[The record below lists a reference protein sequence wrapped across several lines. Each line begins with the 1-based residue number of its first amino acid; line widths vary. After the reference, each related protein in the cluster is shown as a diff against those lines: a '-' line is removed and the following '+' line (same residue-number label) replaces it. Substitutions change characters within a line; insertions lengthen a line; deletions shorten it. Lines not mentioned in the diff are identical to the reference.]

1 MATELDTDK
10 YEIIN
15 NEFRFTSEGRTL
27 VVSQNGGLK
36 FAILGYVLV
45 QGIPADEDLKT
56 TIERVEDYA
65 ETYDIS
71 FIEALE
77 EVGGAGTT
85 TDGKCQ
91 FIMKGVGYSIVGT
104 NKLRAN
110 SQTVYDNAVENITDH
125 LFGTFY
131 VPTNEFMTKDGAHYG
146 TYAFNFDR
154 TYLSCKITEDVC
166 FSHIILIG
174 KQYAETDDATFV
186 VDPRQDISVVAMA
199 RFSGGVNKETEAY
212 EGGVQILADQNQYVT
227 FQCQLRFTITDQFD
241 EITEIAIE
249 DDEVLDIA
257 KKLALVNN
265 GVKTLSGGI
274 TIARDQEILDELEL
288 GPDGAIT
295 TTKTLTVADCIEADD
310 AENQFN
316 AAALIHSINKYPE
329 DGGEYVPQILLT
341 TVHVTSALK
350 EDITAYSVGM
360 NLKAEGR
367 EPFYVNQWEASG
379 YSAPQFKFGHVPEN
393 DYVAVDIFGIDN
405 VNNMYVKDR
414 FLFSNAN
421 SATMEGNGD
430 PNVIINSDRN
440 SFIRGTSTNTN
451 SLINSDNNKFTD
463 GTTATQL
470 ICSDMN
476 QFSGGSSNILFDS
489 NSNKIYSQSNNNTLY
504 NSDNN
509 RIEGR
514 NSLYLYASQTSAGQA
529 TTDYFMIDS
538 IGTSALGNSYDNTVF
553 ASDWNIFSGTS
564 TQSLLIFSDRNNLQ
578 EDTKNLL
585 LINSN
590 DLSAT
595 GSYDDVVETNTNG
608 KLLKTSNNSLDC
620 NIYCSAVSANQNK
633 IVRSRYMGVK
643 GLELGSINSSER
655 PIASDVQSNNNIVIR
670 GEYFDLYGSSDNII
684 IDSYFLQSSDDSF
697 SPGPVR
703 IKGTTVVNSTKS
715 KLYNARE
722 MYLFNSEYSRIN
734 GTNNNGG
741 LGLAGT
747 STEMTS
753 TEEIDSI
760 YYGEFYNTENV
771 YAYYGLK
778 GASYKAGAETLKDNI
793 RPADMLRLK
802 TQFTNT
808 FGSELNLACFD
819 PDAKVKYTTP
829 YNSYLT
835 FTASNRTLMNPSIR
849 PTNSNIVGGHHNK
862 IVGGQNVT
870 ILGAEYCKAST
881 YEHQVLMGKFNKD
894 VPADI
899 IYGCGHFNGD
909 TYVQGNKEYTEDEL
923 KTIETMSGTIDG
935 VRGDGVNGNGET
947 CFNALEFYAHQGKLV
962 LRNCDDGHD
971 RGNNVVSDNFGKSIT
986 LDPTGIV
993 WRDSAGDITSELDI
1007 SALKGTSEWTFI
1019 CDIENSNT
1027 GTNTPEYK
1035 VKAAIGVPGVVAN
1048 LASGDPA
1055 KLASYLFKVAEPSTT
1070 TTTSVFAEGELTLSN
1085 SVLFSQGIPTKI
1097 NVVIMNLPVKSNGT
1111 TTKNWQFYNKIYPWY
1126 TSKSIAPRYNKAQRT
1141 SVEYYS
1147 KGNLTVT
1154 DTTTT
1159 TYTTQFMLNM
1169 AKSVLNSNLTCVTE
1183 TSLTYDT
1190 KNWNNYGVEGKYQ
1203 FAQKFDAYNTNMIYT
1218 EWLAEGNTVAGQIN
1232 MSNYYIKSEV
1242 DYKIA
1247 EAKTTTDLKPYVKW
1261 DDLTGSNATAVTASK
1276 FTAGYAL
1283 DADKVDGYHIDPK
1296 NTSTAGGTIAINT
1309 LA

>member
-1 MATELDTDK
+1 MATELDTDI

-27 VVSQNGGLK
+27 VVSQNGGIK

-45 QGIPADEDLKT
+45 QGIDPGESLED
-56 TIERVEDYA
+56 TIAFFEDYA
-65 ETYDIS
+65 KTYNIS
-71 FIEALE
+71 LIDAMK
-77 EVGGAGTT
+77 AT
-85 TDGKCQ
+85 GKQ
-91 FIMKGVGYSIVGT
+91 FIMKRVGYSIVGT
-104 NKLRAN
+104 NKLRPN
-110 SQTVYDNAVENITDH
+110 SQAAYDDAVENITDH

-154 TYLSCKITEDVC
+154 TYLSCKITQDVS
-166 FSHIILIG
+166 FSHIMLIG
-174 KQYAETDDATFV
+174 KQYAETDDATFI

-199 RFSGGVNKETEAY
+199 KFSGGINKETNAY
-212 EGGVQILADQNQYVT
+212 EGGVQILTDQNQYVT

-241 EITEIAIE
+241 EITEIAVT

-257 KKLALVNN
+257 QKLALVNN

-274 TIARDQEILDELEL
+274 TIARDKEILDELEL

-295 TTKTLTVADCIEADD
+295 TTKTLTVADCIDADD

-329 DGGEYVPQILLT
+329 DGGEYIPQVLLT

-379 YSAPQFKFGHVPEN
+379 YSAPQFKLGHVPEN
-393 DYVAVDIFGIDN
+393 DLVAVDIFGVDN
-405 VNNMYVKDR
+405 INNMYVKDR
-414 FLFSNAN
+414 YLFSNAN

-430 PNVIINSDRN
+430 PNVIINSDKN
-440 SFIRGTSTNTN
+440 SFIRGTSTNNN

-463 GTTATQL
+463 ATFNTEL
-470 ICSDMN
+470 ICSDLN
-476 QFSGGSSNILFDS
+476 QFSGGYSNILFDS
-489 NSNKIYSQSNNNTLY
+489 SNNKIYSQSNNNTLY

-529 TTDYFMIDS
+529 TTDFVMLDS
-538 IGTSALGNSYDNTVF
+538 IGTSALGNSYNNTVF

-590 DLSAT
+590 DLSAV
-595 GSYDDVVETNTNG
+595 GSYDDVVETNVNG

-643 GLELGSINSSER
+643 GLEIGSINSSER
-655 PIASDVQSNNNIVIR
+655 PIASDVQSNNNIIIR

-703 IKGTTVVNSTKS
+703 IKGTTVINSTKS

-734 GTNNNGG
+734 GTNNNDG

-747 STEMTS
+747 STEMAS

-760 YYGEFYNTENV
+760 YYGEFYNTSNV

-793 RPADMLRLK
+793 RPVDMLKLK

-808 FGSELNLACFD
+808 YGSELNLAGFD
-819 PDAKVKYTTP
+819 PESKVKYNTP
-829 YNSYLT
+829 YNKYLS
-835 FTASNRTLMNPSIR
+835 FTASNRTLMEPSIR
-849 PTNSNIVGGHHNK
+849 PTNTNIVGGHHNK

-870 ILGAEYCKAST
+870 VLGGEYCKAST

-909 TYVQGNKEYTEDEL
+909 TYVQGNKEYTEAEL

-971 RGNNVVSDNFGKSIT
+971 RGNNVVSDNFGKTIT

-1007 SALKGTSEWTFI
+1007 SALQGNSEWTFI

-1027 GTNTPEYK
+1027 GTNTPVYK
-1035 VKAAIGVPGVVAN
+1035 VVAAIGVPGAVA
-1048 LASGDPA
+1048 SIDKA
-1055 KLASYLFKVAEPSTT
+1055 KLAGYLFKVAAPTSTS
-1070 TTTSVFAEGELTLSN
+1070 TTTSVFAENELAAAN
-1085 SVLFSQGIPTKI
+1085 KALFNTGIPTKI
-1097 NVVIMNLPVKSNGT
+1097 NIIIMNLPVKSNGT
-1111 TTKNWQFYNKIYPWY
+1111 TTTNWQFYNKVYPWY
-1126 TSKSIAPRYNKAQRT
+1126 SSKNIAARYNKSQRT
-1141 SVEYYS
+1141 SIEYYS
-1147 KGNLTVT
+1147 KGKLTVAN
-1154 DTTTT
+1154 TTTT
-1159 TYTTQFMLNM
+1159 TYTTQFKLNM
-1169 AKSVLNSNLTCVTE
+1169 AKTLLNSNLTCKAD

-1190 KNWNNYGVEGKYQ
+1190 KDWNNFGVEGEYQ
-1203 FAQKFDAYNTNMIYT
+1203 FAQKFDAYNTNEIYT
-1218 EWLAEGNTVAGQIN
+1218 EWLAEGNTVASQIN
-1232 MSNYYIKSEV
+1232 MDQYYTKTEV
-1242 DYKIA
+1242 DDAIA
-1247 EAKTTTDLKPYVKW
+1247 AAQTPEADLTNYVAW
-1261 DDLTGSNATAVTASK
+1261 TDLTGTNAKTFTASK
-1276 FTAGYAL
+1276 LTAGYATN
-1283 DADKVDGYHIDPK
+1283 ADKVDGYHIAPK
-1296 NTSTAGGTIAINT
+1296 STNSDSTITINT
-1309 LA
+1309 LG